1 MDVGELTFRIDDE
14 ICLRSVKATDVDAVL
29 SLVQSNYDHL
39 RVFME
44 WAKPDYA
51 LSDAQ
56 EWVTASVNGSKSLKV
71 LNFVITR
78 GTKIIGAIGFP
89 FFDHEAKVTEIGYWI
104 DKGEEGRGISSRAC
118 GLLLG
123 LAFGKLGM
131 NRVQIRCA
139 SGNARSAAIP
149 ERYGFKKE
157 GVQRQ
162 HVKRDGKIHDFLI
175 FGLLKEEWDNGAY
188 GSN

>member
-1 MDVGELTFRIDDE
+1 MDATALTFRIDDSVY
-14 ICLRSVKATDVDAVL
+14 LRPVNEADVSEVLRAV
-29 SLVQSNYDHL
+29 QENYDHL
-39 RVFME
+39 RIFME

-56 EWVTASVNGSKSLKV
+56 EWVTSSVEGAKLSKQ
-71 LNFVITR
+71 LNFVIMR
-78 GTKIIGAIGFP
+78 GDKLIGTIGFAH
-89 FFDHEAKVTEIGYWI
+89 FDHEAKVTEIGYWI
-104 DKGEEGRGISSRAC
+104 DRGEEGKGISSRAC
-118 GLLLG
+118 GHLLEF
-123 LAFGKLGM
+123 AFGELGM

-162 HVKRDGKIHDFLI
+162 HVKRHGQIYDFWI
-175 FGLLKEEWDNGAY
+175 FGLLKEEWSQRDA
-188 GSN
+188 